1 MDWNFWRPN
10 QVLETRRSKFNGE
23 ITVRRSWGL
32 GTYIEVGGLTQSG
45 WILEKIWGQALKEI
59 TNHKSQITNVLVL
72 GLGGGSVVKPIR
84 KYWPRAKIT
93 GVDIDPVMVKLG
105 QKYLKLDKSVQVII
119 SDASS
124 YMLHATCYDLVI
136 VDLYQGKK
144 FPKQFETDNYIH
156 LLRSNLLRSGVVVIN
171 RVWNKRDHGLLI
183 VDFKKKLEKHF
194 KKVEVVYPMANV
206 MFVCKKRS
214 YL

>member
-10 QVLETRRSKFNGE
+10 RTLEERASKYNGK
-23 ITVRRSWGL
+23 ITVKNSWGL
-32 GTYIEVGGLTQSG
+32 GTYLEVGGLTQSG

-156 LLRSNLLRSGVVVIN
+156 LLRSNLLRSGMVVIN
-171 RVWNKRDHGLLI
+171 RVWNREDDRSLI
-183 VDFKKKLEKHF
+183 VNFREKLQKHF
-194 KKVEVVYPMANV
+194 KKVDVFYPVANV
-206 MFVCKKRS
+206 MFICLNTT
-214 YL
+214 Y

>member
-171 RVWNKRDHGLLI
+171 RVWNREDDRSLI